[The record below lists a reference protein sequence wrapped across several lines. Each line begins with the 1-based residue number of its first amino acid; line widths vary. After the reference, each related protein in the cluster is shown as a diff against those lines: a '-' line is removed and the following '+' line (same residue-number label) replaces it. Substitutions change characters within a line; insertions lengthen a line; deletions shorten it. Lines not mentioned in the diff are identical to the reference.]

1 MTLKHSNQR
10 QPSLPSIGTIFNVCC
25 FLVLSF
31 NLIQNHYYF
40 HDSANRQSTTLHNV
54 NDNFP
59 PNLRGGTSSDA
70 ISSAISMNIPRGK
83 AVAMPSVQ
91 ISADEEVE
99 RHIYGGKGDKAHL
112 GGFTEFDVRQENN

>member
-10 QPSLPSIGTIFNVCC
+10 HASLPSIGTIFNVCC

-31 NLIQNHYYF
+31 NLIQNHFFF
-40 HDSANRQSTTLHNV
+40 HESAIRQSTTNADG
-54 NDNFP
+54 NNFP